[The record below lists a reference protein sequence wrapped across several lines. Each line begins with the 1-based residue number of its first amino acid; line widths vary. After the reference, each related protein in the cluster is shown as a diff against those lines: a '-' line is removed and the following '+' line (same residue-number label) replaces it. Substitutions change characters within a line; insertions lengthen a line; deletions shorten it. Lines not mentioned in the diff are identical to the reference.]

1 MPPCH
6 HTQFVLCVIFYRVYV
21 GIMRGCYVLLLDKS
35 EFVELQILFGA
46 GDFSPQNTYIF
57 GTKVP
62 CSDRY
67 APANGRFIDE
77 VPSIPLSSKRSPP
90 QVFLRRTSLSI

>member
-1 MPPCH
+1 
-6 HTQFVLCVIFYRVYV
+6 
-21 GIMRGCYVLLLDKS
+21 MRGCYVLLLDKS

-46 GDFSPQNTYIF
+46 GDFSPQNAYIF

-67 APANGRFIDE
+67 APRQFPIY
-77 VPSIPLSSKRSPP
+77 R
-90 QVFLRRTSLSI
+90 